1 MLEGTH
7 PTDPG
12 IRFAQTQKEN
22 RLSSERIKKM
32 KFNIE
37 QLNFRQFKNLFSEQ
51 TTEAQKFENV
61 AARLNEAT
69 QLTDRFKSNVDV
81 VKSSELPQADQLSRS
96 MPKLSGGNPIG
107 RNIKIDRPK
116 PLPSGGESKINDSQ
130 STQSDLDPLDV
141 LEVQLSEIVKK
152 IRTAENEL
160 AAPPNTSLLPLP
172 GAYIADVKGW
182 IFNTDLK
189 VTLSP
194 NTDNQIVLPTN
205 YLRVDTRTTL
215 RSNTKDIV
223 ERGRKLY
230 DRISNTFTFTDNVI
244 VDAVILLDFTDI
256 PEVARRYITIRSA
269 RIFQDRVLSSPNIHG
284 FQLTDEQQAYIELQD
299 YQAETA
305 DFNIFDNYLYQ
316 RGVW

>member
-1 MLEGTH
+1 MATLQPTTKLEAVNVMLTSIGEAPVNSLISGLEDAELAET
-7 PTDPG
+7 
-12 IRFAQTQKEN
+12 ILESVNKE
-22 RLSSERIKKM
+22 
-32 KFNIE
+32 
-37 QLNFRQFKNLFSEQ
+37 
-51 TTEAQKFENV
+51 
-61 AARLNEAT
+61 
-69 QLTDRFKSNVDV
+69 
-81 VKSSELPQADQLSRS
+81 
-96 MPKLSGGNPIG
+96 
-107 RNIKIDRPK
+107 
-116 PLPSGGESKINDSQ
+116 
-130 STQSDLDPLDV
+130 TQS
-141 LEVQLSEIVKK
+141 
-152 IRTAENEL
+152 
-160 AAPPNTSLLPLP
+160 
-172 GAYIADVKGW
+172 KGW

-230 DRISNTFTFTDNVI
+230 DRIGNTFTFTDNVI

-284 FQLTDEQQAYIELQD
+284 FQLTDEQQVYIELQD

-305 DFNIFDNYLYQ
+305 DFNIFDNYDTFAPLDRNIYSEHYITNTLTETSS
-316 RGVW
+316 

>member
-1 MLEGTH
+1 MTFNNPFSSFDYSKATPIFQDKKNGNLYYCNTETVDL
-7 PTDPG
+7 PSY
-12 IRFAQTQKEN
+12 QSLLKEKI
-22 RLSSERIKKM
+22 LCSTSERIKKM

-107 RNIKIDRPK
+107 RNIKIDRLK

-160 AAPPNTSLLPLP
+160 AAPLIHHCFRYQVRILLM
-172 GAYIADVKGW
+172 
-182 IFNTDLK
+182 
-189 VTLSP
+189 
-194 NTDNQIVLPTN
+194 
-205 YLRVDTRTTL
+205 LRVGYLIHCHIGLQKILTTGRYL
-215 RSNTKDIV
+215 LGIMLSRFSNMI
-223 ERGRKLY
+223 
-230 DRISNTFTFTDNVI
+230 
-244 VDAVILLDFTDI
+244 
-256 PEVARRYITIRSA
+256 
-269 RIFQDRVLSSPNIHG
+269 
-284 FQLTDEQQAYIELQD
+284 
-299 YQAETA
+299 
-305 DFNIFDNYLYQ
+305 
-316 RGVW
+316 